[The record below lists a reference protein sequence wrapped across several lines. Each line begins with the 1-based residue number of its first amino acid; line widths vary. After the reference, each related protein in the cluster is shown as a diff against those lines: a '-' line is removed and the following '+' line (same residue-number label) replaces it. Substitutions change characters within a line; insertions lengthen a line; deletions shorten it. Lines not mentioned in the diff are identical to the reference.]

1 MTVKLARG
9 KVTSGRVAPLHPEMP
24 RRARAHGEG
33 CDSYLTVKEPGRDSG
48 RLMPRP
54 TLNDIAR
61 MVGFSKNTVSL
72 ALRGDPQ
79 IPESTRERIRK
90 AAEKIGYQPNAVVSH
105 LMAQLRASR
114 TTRLQAKLAL
124 VNANRDP
131 DAFRTHPTIPTYVE
145 GCESR
150 AAKLGY
156 SFDRFWLHDP
166 TLNAARWL
174 RILHTRGI
182 KGLVLVGLMDSNHL
196 PDGLRPVWEQL
207 PTVVTGVRT
216 RDPALSFCSVDHHNL
231 ALMAF
236 ERALALGYRRPGL
249 VLDDVI
255 DALVERRFSAGFFTG
270 QRQLPRAQHLPIFGQ
285 LARAEKEPALF
296 RAWLERHQ
304 PDVLFTLYNNVL
316 SWLRDAGRR
325 VPDDVGVIQLEWRS
339 TRPEI
344 AGMNQHNLVTGEAA
358 VDMVVSQIHNNETG
372 VQEFPRATLIGAT
385 WVDGGSVCEQRTERA
400 TETAATSAKRRK
412 KAR

>member
-1 MTVKLARG
+1 
-9 KVTSGRVAPLHPEMP
+9 
-24 RRARAHGEG
+24 
-33 CDSYLTVKEPGRDSG
+33 
-48 RLMPRP
+48 MPRP

-61 MVGFSKNTVSL
+61 LVGFSKNTVSL

-79 IPESTRERIRK
+79 IPEVTRERIRK
-90 AAEKIGYQPNAVVSH
+90 AAEKLDYQPNAVVSQ

-131 DAFRTHPTIPTYVE
+131 AALRSHPTIPTYVE

-166 TLNAARWL
+166 TINAARWL

-196 PDGLRPVWEQL
+196 PDQLGAVWQQL

-216 RDPALSFCSVDHHNL
+216 RDPSLSFCSVDHHNL
-231 ALMAF
+231 ALLAF
-236 ERALALGYRRPGL
+236 ERAMALGYKRPAL

-255 DALVERRFSAGFFTG
+255 DALVERRFSAGYLTG
-270 QRQLPRAQHLPIFGQ
+270 QRSLPQRQHVPIFGQ
-285 LARAEKEPALF
+285 LTEASKEPALF
-296 RAWLERHQ
+296 RSWLERYQ
-304 PDVLFTLYNNVL
+304 PDVVFTLYNNVV
-316 SWLRDAGRR
+316 SWLKASGRR
-325 VPDDVGVIQLEWRS
+325 IPEDIGVIQLEWRG

-344 AGMNQHNLVTGEAA
+344 AGMNQHNFVTGEAA

-385 WVDGGSVCEQRTERA
+385 WVDGASVRDQRAEAPASVARA
-400 TETAATSAKRRK
+400 
-412 KAR
+412 

>member
-1 MTVKLARG
+1 M
-9 KVTSGRVAPLHPEMP
+9 S
-24 RRARAHGEG
+24 
-33 CDSYLTVKEPGRDSG
+33 
-48 RLMPRP
+48 RP

-61 MVGFSKNTVSL
+61 VLGYSKNTISL
-72 ALRGDPQ
+72 ALRGDRQ
-79 IPESTRERIRK
+79 IPEVTREKIRQS
-90 AAEKIGYQPNAVVSH
+90 AEKLGYQPNAVVSH

-131 DAFRTHPTIPTYVE
+131 EAFRNHPTIPTYVE

-196 PDGLRPVWEQL
+196 PDALRPVWEQL

-231 ALMAF
+231 ALIAV
-236 ERALALGYRRPGL
+236 ERALELGYRRPGL

-255 DALVERRFSAGFFTG
+255 DALVERRFSAGYLTG
-270 QRQLPRAQHLPIFGQ
+270 TRTLSKAQQIPIFSD
-285 LARAEKEPALF
+285 LSHAEKEPELF
-296 RAWLERHQ
+296 RAWLERHE
-304 PDVLFTLYNNVL
+304 PDVIFTLYNDVL
-316 SWLRDAGRR
+316 TWLKGAGRR
-325 VPDDVGVIQLEWRS
+325 IPEDIGVIQLEWRA

-358 VDMVVSQIHNNETG
+358 VDMIVSQIHNNETG
-372 VQEFPRATLIGAT
+372 VQEYPRATLIGAS
-385 WVDGGSVCEQRTERA
+385 WVDGKSVRQQVSPPSLAPKSLALASDRA
-400 TETAATSAKRRK
+400 AKRRK
-412 KAR
+412 TVVR

>member
-1 MTVKLARG
+1 M
-9 KVTSGRVAPLHPEMP
+9 S
-24 RRARAHGEG
+24 
-33 CDSYLTVKEPGRDSG
+33 
-48 RLMPRP
+48 RP
-54 TLNDIAR
+54 TLSDIAR
-61 MVGFSKNTVSL
+61 SLGYSKNTISL

-79 IPESTRERIRK
+79 IPEVTRERIRK
-90 AAEKIGYQPNAVVSH
+90 AADKLGYQPNAVVSH

-145 GCESR
+145 GCEAR

-196 PDGLRPVWEQL
+196 PDALRPVWEQL

-255 DALVERRFSAGFFTG
+255 DALVERRFSAGYFTA
-270 QRQLPRAQHLPIFGQ
+270 QRMLPRAQHLPIFGELTQ
-285 LARAEKEPALF
+285 AEKDPSLF
-296 RAWLERHQ
+296 RNWLEKHE
-304 PDVLFTLYNNVL
+304 PDVVFTLYNNVL
-316 SWLRDAGRR
+316 GWLKTAGRR
-325 VPDDVGVIQLEWRS
+325 VPDDIGVIQLEWRAI
-339 TRPEI
+339 RPEI

-358 VDMVVSQIHNNETG
+358 VDMIVSQIHNNETG
-372 VQEFPRATLIGAT
+372 VQEFPRATLIGAS
-385 WVDGGSVCEQRTERA
+385 WVEGSSVRQQA
-400 TETAATSAKRRK
+400 SETATRVATRA
-412 KAR
+412 ARAGVRSTVTP